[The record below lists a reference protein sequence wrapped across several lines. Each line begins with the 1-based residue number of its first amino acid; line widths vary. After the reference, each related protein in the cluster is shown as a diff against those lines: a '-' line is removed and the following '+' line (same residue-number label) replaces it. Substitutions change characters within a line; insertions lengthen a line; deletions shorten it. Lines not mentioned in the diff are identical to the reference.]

1 MFKKIAGAVLVF
13 LLALVGAAEA
23 DAQKDVEGS
32 QDHPLLTRMPG
43 YYLSGYDVKDFDSV
57 ENVYV
62 SGPEARWEGKRTQID
77 YSAMQ
82 GAKPVSM
89 SQIARNY
96 ENALRKI
103 GAQIAF
109 NDSRTTV
116 AKLKKGNGITW
127 VQAQAF
133 NDGRDYQLLIV
144 EPKPMEQEVT
154 ANAAALQQGIA
165 SAGKVAVYGIYFD
178 TGKATIKSESA
189 PTLDE
194 IVKMLTQSPRLQIY
208 VVGHTD
214 GTGTL
219 EANLKLSADRAA
231 SVVKALVERGI
242 AASRLKP
249 AGVGPYCPEA
259 SNGTEEGRAKNRRV
273 ELVER
278 GS

>member
-1 MFKKIAGAVLVF
+1 MFRKIAGAAFVL
-13 LLALVGAAEA
+13 LLALVGAAET

-43 YYLSGYDVKDFDSV
+43 YYLSGYDVKDFDSS
-57 ENVYV
+57 ENAYV
-62 SGPEARWEGKRTQID
+62 SGPEGRWEGKRTQLD
-77 YSAMQ
+77 YAVKE
-82 GAKPVSM
+82 GAKQVSM
-89 SQIARNY
+89 TQIARNY

-103 GAQIAF
+103 DAQIAF
-109 NDSRTTV
+109 TDGRTTV

-144 EPKPMEQEVT
+144 EPKPMEQAVT
-154 ANAAALQQGIA
+154 ADAAALQQGIA
-165 SAGKVAVYGIYFD
+165 AAGKVAVYGIYFD
-178 TGKATIKSESA
+178 TGQATIKSESA
-189 PTLDE
+189 PTLGE

-214 GTGTL
+214 GTGPL
-219 EANLKLSADRAA
+219 ETNLKLSADRAA
-231 SVVKALVERGI
+231 SVVKALVERGV

-249 AGVGPYCPEA
+249 AGVGQYCPEA
-259 SNGTEEGRAKNRRV
+259 SNRTEEGRAKNRRV

-278 GS
+278 SS

>member
-1 MFKKIAGAVLVF
+1 MFRRIAAAAFVF
-13 LLALVGAAEA
+13 LLTPAGA
-23 DAQKDVEGS
+23 DAQKDVEAS

-43 YYLSGYDVKDFDSV
+43 YYLSGYDAKDFDSV
-57 ENVYV
+57 ENAYV

-77 YSAMQ
+77 YSATQ

-103 GAQIAF
+103 GAQIVFTDA
-109 NDSRTTV
+109 RTTV
-116 AKLKKGNGITW
+116 AKLKKGNGVTW

-144 EPKPMEQEVT
+144 EPRPMEQEVT
-154 ANAAALQQGIA
+154 ADAAALQQGIA
-165 SAGKVAVYGIYFD
+165 TAGKVAIYGIYFD
-178 TGKATIKSESA
+178 TGKATIKPESA
-189 PTLDE
+189 PTLAE
-194 IVKMLTQSPRLQIY
+194 IVKMLTKSPRLQIH

-214 GTGTL
+214 GTGPL
-219 EANLKLSADRAA
+219 ETNLKLSADRAA

-242 AASRLKP
+242 DASRLRP

-259 SNGTEEGRAKNRRV
+259 TNRTDEGRAKNRRV

-278 GS
+278 SS

>member
-1 MFKKIAGAVLVF
+1 MHRKIAAAAFVF
-13 LLALVGAAEA
+13 LLALVGAAKA

-43 YYLSGYDVKDFDSV
+43 YYVSSYDAKDFDSI
-57 ENVYV
+57 ENAYV
-62 SGPEARWEGKRTQID
+62 SGPEARWEGKRTQIG
-77 YSAMQ
+77 YSAME

-109 NDSRTTV
+109 TDGRTTV
-116 AKLKKGNGITW
+116 ARLKKGNGITW

-144 EPKPMEQEVT
+144 EPKPMDQEVT
-154 ANAAALQQGIA
+154 ADAAALQQGIA
-165 SAGKVAVYGIYFD
+165 AAGKVAVYGIFFD

-189 PTLDE
+189 PTLGE
-194 IVKMLTQSPRLQIY
+194 IVKMLEKSPRLQIH

-214 GTGTL
+214 GTGPL

-259 SNGTEEGRAKNRRV
+259 SNRTEEGRAKNRRV

-278 GS
+278 SS

>member
-1 MFKKIAGAVLVF
+1 MFRKIAGAAFVL
-13 LLALVGAAEA
+13 LLALVGAAET

-43 YYLSGYDVKDFDSV
+43 YYLSGYDVKDFDSS
-57 ENVYV
+57 ENAYV
-62 SGPEARWEGKRTQID
+62 SGPEGRWEGKRTQLD
-77 YSAMQ
+77 YAVKE
-82 GAKPVSM
+82 GAKQVSM
-89 SQIARNY
+89 TQIARNY

-109 NDSRTTV
+109 TDGRTTV

-144 EPKPMEQEVT
+144 EPKPMEQAVT
-154 ANAAALQQGIA
+154 ADAAALQQGIA
-165 SAGKVAVYGIYFD
+165 AAGKVAVYGIYFD
-178 TGKATIKSESA
+178 TGQATIKSESA
-189 PTLDE
+189 PTLGE

-214 GTGTL
+214 GTGPL
-219 EANLKLSADRAA
+219 ETNLKLSADRAA

-242 AASRLKP
+242 EASRLRP

-259 SNGTEEGRAKNRRV
+259 TNRTEEGRAKNRRV

-278 GS
+278 SS